1 MGTAFHRLQLPGA
14 GPHPAACAP
23 GGRTAE
29 VSPPWVKPASAG
41 QASASPPPGL
51 QLLRPHSAASRR
63 SQAEQKERRGSGG
76 WAPGAGTRDA
86 PPLSPSADVQT
97 GAGRGG
103 KGAHWQRGPSGHLSS
118 GSLSLPLPRWY
129 LP

>member
-14 GPHPAACAP
+14 GPHPTACAP

-41 QASASPPPGL
+41 QASARPPPGH

-76 WAPGAGTRDA
+76 RHQGR
-86 PPLSPSADVQT
+86 SPTVPQCRCADRS
-97 GAGRGG
+97 GAGRGPTG
-103 KGAHWQRGPSGHLSS
+103 RGG
-118 GSLSLPLPRWY
+118 PRAT
-129 LP
+129 